1 MLVVTTFTLSSVL
14 MMLIWII
21 VSVGWCWGHQLD
33 NHHSSGLTETVE
45 KTLLLVRCLKNV
57 WTPGVRSMLTRSWW
71 LPQLHHQSWTVVI
84 QSTYSHLEYYSV
96 IISGIW
102 FIHIYHLW
110 LNSVVV
116 ILDKY
121 QSINNLNNL
130 LMLEWIKMNIIV
142 AKLYIHWCIF
152 LILLLEAI

>member
-1 MLVVTTFTLSSVL
+1 MSEE
-14 MMLIWII
+14 
-21 VSVGWCWGHQLD
+21 CDH
-33 NHHSSGLTETVE
+33 
-45 KTLLLVRCLKNV
+45 

-71 LPQLHHQSWTVVI
+71 LPQLHHQSWTLVI

-121 QSINNLNNL
+121 QNINNLNNM
-130 LMLEWIKMNIIV
+130 MLGWRYYCSKALYSLVYISHFVIFMKNWLFFFNISQFFQILSQSCNFFNPKW
-142 AKLYIHWCIF
+142 ALEEKLKFLGEIWNIHWF
-152 LILLLEAI
+152 YT